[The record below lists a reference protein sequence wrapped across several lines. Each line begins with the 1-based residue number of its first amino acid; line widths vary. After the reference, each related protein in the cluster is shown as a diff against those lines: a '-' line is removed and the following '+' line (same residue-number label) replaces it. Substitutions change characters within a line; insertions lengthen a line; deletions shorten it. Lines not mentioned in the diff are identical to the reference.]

1 MKKEVQ
7 TTKSGYPLMRYL
19 SLLLVVALLFSGV
32 TFARFALERR
42 GSIDTGVALFDASY
56 TVEGVNSL
64 TFGNQSYWRLYSNQ
78 WYAQGAGSARTVRIG
93 MQNKSDVKVR
103 ANVLHMEGPAE
114 FWENIALQLVATADN
129 SVAAGDP
136 LTTQYVLADFLRVRQ
151 GGTSEGG
158 ETHGYTYEGVP
169 SSNRGYIDWD
179 TQTPNKVDENTQ
191 DGTFDTDFSDEF
203 GQRDSVEETFS
214 MSGGIKTKDE
224 SGNKTFSGSVTAV
237 RQSARDTVEPTETP
251 AINGQDLTITI
262 TASMKEVQYSVGF
275 ARVQD
280 RQTLPAFYLDCEKE
294 VPYYSIDITLPDT
307 DYFTMDAKKTTVDEN
322 GDPEDVIDTTSVIA
336 FLTWTNSSGSDDLST
351 PVSQDD
357 WSTIAPVPEDDTEG
371 GTQGGTFNDATV
383 TGYHFNYTDVPATK
397 QHVNEDG
404 SKVEESISTTVRMNY
419 SYANGGITSWEHV
432 ASISSGDGVYAHDI
446 VDSNGNIV
454 ILGTVPADSEEKMV
468 VIANDSTYQ
477 CSGENHV
484 TITASDLLLCNSSYK
499 PAEFEVVQDSSG
511 NYYSTA
517 TEKGYEVRFSVSFVQ
532 ASEQPGT
539 P

>member
-114 FWENIALQLVATADN
+114 FWENIALQLTTVNENDPAG
-129 SVAAGDP
+129 VAAGDP

-191 DGTFDTDFSDEF
+191 DGTFNTKFSDEF
-203 GQRDSVEETFS
+203 DQRDSVEETFS

-224 SGNKTFSGSVTAV
+224 SGNETFSGSVTAV
-237 RQSARDTVEPTETP
+237 RTSSTGTTDLTTKP
-251 AINGQDLTITI
+251 LTITI
-262 TASMKEVQYSVGF
+262 TASMQTVSYSVGF
-275 ARVQD
+275 ARKQEQ
-280 RQTLPAFYLDCEKE
+280 QTLPVFYLDCEKE

-307 DYFTMDAKKTTVDEN
+307 EYFNMAAGN
-322 GDPEDVIDTTSVIA
+322 GTTSVIA
-336 FLTWTNSSGSDDLST
+336 FLTWTNSSGSSDLST
-351 PVSQDD
+351 RVSQKD
-357 WSTIAPVPEDDTEG
+357 WETIAPAGDSQG
-371 GTQGGTFNDATV
+371 GTQGGTQDGTQGGTQDGTFNEAQV
-383 TGYHFNYTDVPATK
+383 TGYHFNYTDVPAQRNKEAIT
-397 QHVNEDG
+397 
-404 SKVEESISTTVRMNY
+404 TTVRMNY

-446 VDSNGNIV
+446 VDSNGKIV

-484 TITASDLLLCNSSYK
+484 TITASDLLLCNSSYE

>member
-93 MQNKSDVKVR
+93 MQNKSDVDVR

-114 FWENIALQLVATADN
+114 FWENIALQLVATAADN

-136 LTTQYVLADFLRVRQ
+136 LTPQIVLADLLREVTGAYDANNQ
-151 GGTSEGG
+151 WVGIQNFEDDK
-158 ETHGYTYEGVP
+158 EYHQYTYANAYIHWTNKSTENEATEGEF
-169 SSNRGYIDWD
+169 STS
-179 TQTPNKVDENTQ
+179 
-191 DGTFDTDFSDEF
+191 FSDEF
-203 GQRDSVEETFS
+203 GAVEGIGDADLT
-214 MSGGIKTKDE
+214 MSGGIDATFDADDNVISVSE
-224 SGNKTFSGSVTAV
+224 SSVTA
-237 RQSARDTVEPTETP
+237 SWETAEEDTWSM
-251 AINGQDLTITI
+251 TI
-262 TASMKEVQYSVGF
+262 TASMQPVNYSVGF
-275 ARVQD
+275 ARSQNE
-280 RQTLPAFYLDCEKE
+280 RSLPVFYLDCKKE

-322 GDPEDVIDTTSVIA
+322 GDPEDGIDTTSVIA

-351 PVSQDD
+351 PVYPED
-357 WSTIAPVPEDDTEG
+357 WEEDIAPVG

-383 TGYHFNYTDVPATK
+383 TGYHFNYTEVPAQRNK
-397 QHVNEDG
+397 EENEEDIT
-404 SKVEESISTTVRMNY
+404 EYITTTVRMNY
-419 SYANGGITSWEHV
+419 SYAGGITSWEHV
-432 ASISSGDGVYAHDI
+432 ASISSGDGVYAHLLELQTDG
-446 VDSNGNIV
+446 SY
-454 ILGTVPADSEEKMV
+454 K
-468 VIANDSTYQ
+468 
-477 CSGENHV
+477 CSGENPV
-484 TITASDLLLCNSSYK
+484 TIAASDLLLCNSSYE
-499 PAEFEVVQDSSG
+499 PAEFEVVQDSSS

>member
-32 TFARFALERR
+32 TFARYALERR

-114 FWENIALQLVATADN
+114 FWENIALQLTTVKSNSSSDN
-129 SVAAGDP
+129 PDGVAADQII
-136 LTTQYVLADFLRVRQ
+136 TTQYVLADFLRVRNEIDEDGNPYEHNHTYGAYQ
-151 GGTSEGG
+151 QWGT
-158 ETHGYTYEGVP
+158 
-169 SSNRGYIDWD
+169 N
-179 TQTPNKVDENTQ
+179 
-191 DGTFDTDFSDEF
+191 GTFDTDFSDEF

-214 MSGGIKTKDE
+214 MSGGITAEGLEQIDTTSGEKTYDLSKVTD
-224 SGNKTFSGSVTAV
+224 FSGTVTAV
-237 RQSARDTVEPTETP
+237 RQSARDTADSSETP
-251 AINGQDLTITI
+251 AINDQDLTITI
-262 TASMKEVQYSVGF
+262 TASMKTVQYSVGF
-275 ARVQD
+275 ARRQD
-280 RQTLPAFYLDCEKE
+280 RRTLPAFYLDCEKE

-307 DYFTMDAKKTTVDEN
+307 EYFTMDAKGTTVDEN
-322 GDPEDVIDTTSVIA
+322 GDPKDVIDTTSVIA

-351 PVSQDD
+351 PVYPDD
-357 WSTIAPVPEDDTEG
+357 WEDIAPVG
-371 GTQGGTFNDATV
+371 GTQDGTFNDATV
-383 TGYHFNYTDVPATK
+383 TGYHFNYTDVPAK
-397 QHVNEDG
+397 QEDG
-404 SKVEESISTTVRMNY
+404 KDITTTVRMNY
-419 SYANGGITSWEHV
+419 NIATKTTTWQHV
-432 ASISSGDGVYAHDI
+432 ASISSGDGVYAHLLELQTDG
-446 VDSNGNIV
+446 SY
-454 ILGTVPADSEEKMV
+454 K
-468 VIANDSTYQ
+468 
-477 CSGENHV
+477 CSGENPV
-484 TITASDLLLCNSSYK
+484 TIAASDLLLCNSSYE
-499 PAEFEVVQDSSG
+499 PAEFEVVQDSSS